1 LGNGTSLSKDD
12 LVHLKKVS
20 KVFSE
25 KWTLEIISVLLDGN
39 EAMGFNELIK
49 KLDGISAA
57 VLSHRLKS
65 LQDWGYMT
73 REVQPGPPTRTKYML
88 TNKGKNLMGIAEF
101 VLQHK

>member
-1 LGNGTSLSKDD
+1 VGNGTSLSKDD

-25 KWTLEIISVLLDGN
+25 KWTLEIISVLLDGK
-39 EAMGFNELIK
+39 AMGFNELIK